1 MLAAMQAQHA
11 HFLEQQK
18 GLEARMRLQEES
30 FLQARAPTH
39 VEIIRERV
47 VPTTH
52 VHPVVAQ
59 PDNAAEQRA
68 QLAAALSGM
77 HQTLSEHAA
86 RHAGDMRESMRGWLN
101 DAHSIWNRPPPAPG
115 APEAPGVAA
124 SSGSPPPGPPPPPA
138 AGAVAS
144 RGARLPAGLDAAA
157 RSAAAHAT
165 PEAPRR
171 RERSRSP
178 ARAGESRDTVERAA
192 RGPAK
197 TARVTK
203 PKVIPPPKP
212 RRYGPQLAPE
222 PAPAPPPPPPPA
234 PAPKKRKAPEEEAS
248 GAPAPPAPRPRA
260 KARAKAM
267 AASLPDH
274 LRRAPD
280 QERPEPPPKRQ
291 RVGFDPPP
299 RKRTPKAK
307 ARGRT
312 PFVIAAA

>member
-18 GLEARMRLQEES
+18 GLEARMRLQEER

-39 VEIIRERV
+39 VEIIRERI

-59 PDNAAEQRA
+59 PDNTAEQRA

-77 HQTLSEHAA
+77 HQTLSDHAT
-86 RHAGDMRESMRGWLN
+86 RHAGDMRETVRGWLN
-101 DAHSIWNRPPPAPG
+101 DAHSIWNRPPPAP
-115 APEAPGVAA
+115 EAPGVAA
-124 SSGSPPPGPPPPPA
+124 SSGSPPGPPPPPA
-138 AGAVAS
+138 GAVSS
-144 RGARLPAGLDAAA
+144 RGTRVPAGIAAA
-157 RSAAAHAT
+157 ASSAATHAA
-165 PEAPRR
+165 PEQTRR

-178 ARAGESRDTVERAA
+178 ARASESRDTVERAA

-203 PKVIPPPKP
+203 PKAIPPPKP

-222 PAPAPPPPPPPA
+222 PAPAPPPPPPP
-234 PAPKKRKAPEEEAS
+234 PTPKKKRKVPEDPE
-248 GAPAPPAPRPRA
+248 APAPAPRPRA

-274 LRRAPD
+274 LRRTPD
-280 QERPEPPPKRQ
+280 QELPEPPPKRQ
-291 RVGFDPPP
+291 RAGFDPPP

>member
-18 GLEARMRLQEES
+18 GLEARMRLQEERY
-30 FLQARAPTH
+30 LQARAPTH

-59 PDNAAEQRA
+59 PDAAAEQRA

-77 HQTLSEHAA
+77 RQTLSDHAT
-86 RHAGDMRESMRGWLN
+86 RHAGDMRETVRGWLN
-101 DAHSIWNRPPPAPG
+101 DVHSIWNRPPPAPG
-115 APEAPGVAA
+115 APEAGIVA
-124 SSGSPPPGPPPPPA
+124 SSGSPPGPPPPPA
-138 AGAVAS
+138 AGAVPS
-144 RGARLPAGLDAAA
+144 RGTRVPAGIAAA
-157 RSAAAHAT
+157 ASSAATHAA
-165 PEAPRR
+165 PETTRR

-178 ARAGESRDTVERAA
+178 SRAGESRDTVERAA

-203 PKVIPPPKP
+203 PKAIPPPRP
-212 RRYGPQLAPE
+212 RRYGPRLAPE
-222 PAPAPPPPPPPA
+222 SAPASPPPPPPPT
-234 PAPKKRKAPEEEAS
+234 PQKKRKAPEEEAP
-248 GAPAPPAPRPRA
+248 GAPPAPAPRPRA
-260 KARAKAM
+260 KARPKAM

-274 LRRAPD
+274 LRRRS
-280 QERPEPPPKRQ
+280 EPEPEPEAPPAKRRRTGFAPPKR
-291 RVGFDPPP
+291 P
-299 RKRTPKAK
+299 R
-307 ARGRT
+307 RGRA